1 MPGALVH
8 GESGS
13 QLIHGDFNSETPAT
27 EMLTPD
33 QIDAILMR
41 HDQVSFWWI
50 VLHRR
55 IIALLKI
62 REYVIAVMTRILF
75 FYRVLIMPS

>member
-1 MPGALVH
+1 VPGALVH

-41 HDQVSFWWI
+41 HDQVNLMWI
-50 VLHRR
+50 ILHRR
-55 IIALLKI
+55 IALLK
-62 REYVIAVMTRILF
+62 Y
-75 FYRVLIMPS
+75 